1 MSDQQN
7 INTPENWDKAS
18 QGYAEKVAPFL
29 METFAEE
36 IIDRLD
42 VNDNNEALEVAA
54 GSGAL
59 TTSLAKEVKSLL
71 ATDFSPK
78 MIEQVEL
85 KVNKAGLT
93 NVSFAIMDGQALD
106 LNDNE
111 MDRAACSFGLMLFPD
126 RHKGFE
132 ELNRILRPGGKTVVS
147 GWAGPEKF
155 EGIGILLEAIQLAF
169 PNFPRPSSPP
179 PVFSLSDLNSF
190 KAEME
195 AAGFLNVEVEY
206 VAKDLTVNN
215 FAEMWAMLTVGAPP
229 VKMLFEKVGN
239 DGKAKI
245 HDTLAKLVEKRFGS
259 GPITVSNTAT
269 LGIGTA
275 A

>member
-169 PNFPRPSSPP
+169 PNLPRPSSPP